1 MKEECVLLDTN
12 FVIQFMNEGDDRH
25 REIRSFFRIFQEK
38 GFRLKFS
45 TISIAEYCV
54 RGTLEELPLRHL
66 EVLPFNVLHANMAGE
81 FTRKLRSDSSSKDS
95 TDRSCIKD
103 DAKLL
108 AQLQLESELT
118 AFATSDKRLL
128 KTMEALSAEGRLRE
142 ITIFDTNGDAP
153 SVFGMLPFS
162 D

>member
-1 MKEECVLLDTN
+1 MDTN
-12 FVIQFMNEGDDRH
+12 FVIQFMNEGDERH

-38 GFRLKFS
+38 AFRLKFS

-54 RGTLEELPLRHL
+54 RGKLDELPLRHL
-66 EVLPFNVLHANMAGE
+66 EVMPFNVRHAKVAGE
-81 FTRKLRSDSSSKDS
+81 FTRWFRSDSSLMDS

-108 AQLQLESELT
+108 AQLQTESELT

-128 KTMEALSAEGRLRE
+128 AAIAKLMTEGMLRD
-142 ITIFDTNGDAP
+142 ILVLDTNYDIAP
-153 SVFGMLPFS
+153 ALGMLPFS
-162 D
+162 E